1 MIRRMKKK
9 KAARK
14 KTPKVKREPAKKK
27 AAPKKK
33 KAAQAP
39 KKSAEKPA
47 KRAKAIDFEK
57 LTLRQAVAKLSEH
70 LEEVGY
76 EPVLTGSACAAVYV
90 GPSITPEAINFVI
103 DEYTAGEIEQAMR
116 KLGFKRS
123 SLNHYESRK
132 APFDVIFSPP
142 PLAVG
147 DDVVRDIVDAQ
158 ARPGKF
164 KMLNPT
170 DCVRQRLSMFYRWG
184 DVDAFAEAI
193 EVARR
198 HEIDMELVR
207 RWSEWEWCSD
217 KYAEFVSALEK
228 AGRA

>member
-1 MIRRMKKK
+1 MKKK
-9 KAARK
+9 KAVGKKTKKAARK
-14 KTPKVKREPAKKK
+14 TAKGK

-33 KAAQAP
+33 KAAGAP
-39 KKSAEKPA
+39 KKGAKRAAKSAG
-47 KRAKAIDFEK
+47 RAKAIDFGE
-57 LTLRQAVAKLSEH
+57 LTLRQAVARLIEH

-90 GPSITPEAINFVI
+90 GPSLKPTAINFVI
-103 DEYTAGEIEQAMR
+103 DEYTASEIEQAMR
-116 KLGFKRS
+116 KLGFARS
-123 SLNHYESRK
+123 SMNHYESKK
-132 APFDVIFSPP
+132 APFDVVFSPP

-147 DDVVRDIVDAQ
+147 DDVVKDIVTVQ

-184 DVDAFAEAI
+184 DVEAFGEAV

-207 RWSEWEWCSD
+207 RWSEWEWCAD

>member
-1 MIRRMKKK
+1 MKKK
-9 KAARK
+9 KAAGK
-14 KTPKVKREPAKKK
+14 KTKKTVKKPAGKK
-27 AAPKKK
+27 AARKKK
-33 KAAQAP
+33 KAP
-39 KKSAEKPA
+39 KKGA
-47 KRAKAIDFEK
+47 KRATKSVGRSKAIDFEK
-57 LTLRQAVAKLSEH
+57 LTLRQAVARLTEY

-90 GPSITPEAINFVI
+90 GPSLKPAAINLVI
-103 DEYTAGEIEQAMR
+103 DEYTASEIEQAMKR
-116 KLGFKRS
+116 LGFARS
-123 SLNHYESRK
+123 SMNHYESKR

-147 DDVVRDIVDAQ
+147 DDVVREIVTAQ

-184 DVDAFAEAI
+184 DAEAFSEAV

-198 HEIDMELVR
+198 HEIDMELIK
-207 RWSEWEWCSD
+207 RWSEWEWCAD
-217 KYAEFVSALEK
+217 KYGEFVSALAK
-228 AGRA
+228 AGKV